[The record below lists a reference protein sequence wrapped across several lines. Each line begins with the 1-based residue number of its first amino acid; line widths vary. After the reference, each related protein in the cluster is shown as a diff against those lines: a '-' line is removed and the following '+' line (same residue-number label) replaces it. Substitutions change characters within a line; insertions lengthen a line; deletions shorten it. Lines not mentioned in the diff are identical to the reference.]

1 MMLAAIVV
9 LGLCMG
15 SFVEAAVWRAHAGAS
30 SGKLSQKRRRE
41 LSMLH
46 GRSMCAHCS
55 HQLAWFDLIP
65 LLSWL
70 SLAGKCRYCRKP
82 IGWQAPLLELMT
94 AGLFV
99 ISYLNWP
106 MYLSPGF
113 GMTWVAFGLWL
124 SVLVWFVY
132 LSTYDLRWMLLPNK
146 AVLGAIVS
154 SVALW
159 VAREVTLGFELMS
172 ALNVIGAVAVLA
184 GLFWALYQVSDGQW
198 IGGGDVKLAVALG
211 ILAGEPVRAFLV
223 LFIASLLGSI
233 IGVTMAL
240 KARSRQLHVPFG
252 PFLMGATVIV
262 YLFGGDL
269 IEWYVRTL
277 LG

>member
-1 MMLAAIVV
+1 MVVV
-9 LGLCMG
+9 LIGLFGLCMG
-15 SFVEAAVWRAHAGAS
+15 SFVEAAVWRAHARAGSA
-30 SGKLSQKRRRE
+30 KLSQNRRRE

-46 GRSMCAHCS
+46 GRSMCAHCG
-55 HQLAWFDLIP
+55 HQLSWYDLIP

-70 SLAGKCRYCRKP
+70 SLGGKCRYCRKS
-82 IGWQAPLLELMT
+82 IGWQAPILELAT

-99 ISYLNWP
+99 VSYLNWP
-106 MYLSPGF
+106 LYFSSGF
-113 GMTWVAFGLWL
+113 GMTQVAFGLWL

-146 AVLGAIVS
+146 AVVGVIVS
-154 SVALW
+154 SVGLW
-159 VAREVTLGFELMS
+159 AARELMLGFERTS
-172 ALNVIGAVAVLA
+172 VLNVLGAVAVLA
-184 GLFWALYQVSDGQW
+184 GLFWGLYQVSDGKW

-211 ILAGEPVRAFLV
+211 VLAGEPVRAFLV

-233 IGVTMAL
+233 VGVTMAVRA
-240 KARSRQLHVPFG
+240 KSRQLHVPFG